1 MTQLALICG
10 GKSTEH
16 EISLLSTQSIL
27 NHINR
32 DHYQIHLIKINRDGF
47 WSMIAEDELAS
58 THMGSPVTL
67 LLNEGKTWLVN
78 TDTGQRL
85 SPIDVVFP
93 VLHGMNGED
102 GTIQGLLSLLNV
114 PYVGCGVLAS
124 AACMDKDVTKRLLEK
139 EGMATAPYCCAYH
152 DHVPTYASLTAELG
166 ETLFIKP
173 ANLGS
178 SVGVFKVKNEK
189 EYREKIKAAFL
200 YDHKL
205 LIEKAI
211 VGKEVECSV
220 LGNQEVKTAV
230 PGEIVTATDFYD
242 FASKYVDKEA
252 SKTLIP
258 ADISSQQ
265 LEEVKN
271 MASKAYRILG
281 CEGLARVDF
290 FVCPSGDVLI
300 NEINTMPGFTS
311 ISMYPAMWE
320 ASGLSY
326 PELIDEL
333 IRLAF
338 DRHHQHLSISLQAK
352 MLNE

>member
-67 LLNEGKTWLVN
+67 LLNEGKTWLIN

-152 DHVPTYASLTAELG
+152 GHVPTYASLSAELG

-189 EYREKIKAAFL
+189 EYREKIKEAFL

-211 VGKEVECSV
+211 IGKEVECSV

-271 MASKAYRILG
+271 MASRAYRILG

-320 ASGLSY
+320 AAGLSY

>member
-211 VGKEVECSV
+211 IGKEVECSV

>member
-320 ASGLSY
+320 AAGLSY

>member
-1 MTQLALICG
+1 MTHLALICG

-27 NHINR
+27 KHIDR
-32 DHYQIHLIKINRDGF
+32 KRYHIHLIKIDKDGL
-47 WSMIAEDELAS
+47 WSVIAEDEISSSVAGTS
-58 THMGSPVTL
+58 VTFISAKD
-67 LLNEGKTWLVN
+67 NTWLINAETGERIN
-78 TDTGQRL
+78 T
-85 SPIDVVFP
+85 IDVVFP

-124 AACMDKDVTKRLLEK
+124 ATCMDKDVTKRLLEK
-139 EGMATAPYCCAYH
+139 EGLSTAPYRCAYQNH
-152 DHVPTYASLTAELG
+152 IPTYESLVLELG
-166 ETLFIKP
+166 DILFIKP

-178 SVGVFKVKNEK
+178 SVGVFKVKNKK
-189 EYREKIKAAFL
+189 EYEEKIKEAFL

-220 LGNQEVKTAV
+220 LGNQEVKTAI
-230 PGEIVTATDFYD
+230 PGEVVTATDFYD
-242 FASKYVDKEA
+242 FNSKYVDKEA

-258 ADISSQQ
+258 ANISVEQ
-265 LEEVKN
+265 LARVKK
-271 MASKAYRILG
+271 MAAKAYRILG

-290 FVCPSGDVLI
+290 FVCSSGDLFI
-300 NEINTMPGFTS
+300 NEINTMPGFTQ

-320 ASGLSY
+320 AAGLSY
-326 PELIDEL
+326 PELINEL

-338 DRHHQHLSISLQAK
+338 DRHQQHLEISLQAK
-352 MLNE
+352 MLIK

>member
-1 MTQLALICG
+1 
-10 GKSTEH
+10 
-16 EISLLSTQSIL
+16 
-27 NHINR
+27 
-32 DHYQIHLIKINRDGF
+32 
-47 WSMIAEDELAS
+47 
-58 THMGSPVTL
+58 
-67 LLNEGKTWLVN
+67 
-78 TDTGQRL
+78 
-85 SPIDVVFP
+85 
-93 VLHGMNGED
+93 
-102 GTIQGLLSLLNV
+102 
-114 PYVGCGVLAS
+114 
-124 AACMDKDVTKRLLEK
+124 
-139 EGMATAPYCCAYH
+139 
-152 DHVPTYASLTAELG
+152 
-166 ETLFIKP
+166 
-173 ANLGS
+173 
-178 SVGVFKVKNEK
+178 
-189 EYREKIKAAFL
+189 
-200 YDHKL
+200 
-205 LIEKAI
+205 
-211 VGKEVECSV
+211 
-220 LGNQEVKTAV
+220 VKTAV